1 MKPFETRVLE
11 IVSRIPR
18 GKVTTYGL
26 IARAA
31 GMPSSAR
38 MVGWILNRQKFNPQL
53 PAHRVV
59 NRHGQLTGKM
69 HFETPTLM
77 EQLLRSEGVPVEND
91 RIPGFENYLWIPD

>member
-31 GMPSSAR
+31 GMPSVGTHGR
-38 MVGWILNRQKFNPQL
+38 MDFKPSKI
-53 PAHRVV
+53 
-59 NRHGQLTGKM
+59 
-69 HFETPTLM
+69 
-77 EQLLRSEGVPVEND
+77 
-91 RIPGFENYLWIPD
+91 